1 MKVFFELFFTIVF
14 ITTVGPGSVL
24 GEPCAKNDGYYGQYD
39 MEACLTCEING
50 NNMKLGNCCN
60 AIYHHAKGR
69 DDDNT
74 WNDDINVG
82 DQCILLGD
90 TCDKTDN
97 HNGSVCAP
105 GLVCKTNKVCITDI
119 KKFTPDDRLLD
130 ICYSCRRPGY
140 VFPSGSLM
148 EYYSSTPGGDDS
160 NRHESFSTTASY
172 VGLLG
177 MVIGVTMIVLKTT
190 KKHRRNYQYTEIA
203 AAAAATVQV

>member
-1 MKVFFELFFTIVF
+1 MKVFFELFFTIFF

-74 WNDDINVG
+74 WDDQINVG
-82 DQCILLGD
+82 DQCLLLGD
-90 TCDKTDN
+90 TCENSND
-97 HNGSVCAP
+97 SVCAP
-105 GLVCKTNKVCITDI
+105 GLVCKQDKACITAT
-119 KKFTPDDRLLD
+119 KTSTQDDLQG

-140 VFPSGSLM
+140 VFPIGSLV

-203 AAAAATVQV
+203 AAAAAAAATVQV